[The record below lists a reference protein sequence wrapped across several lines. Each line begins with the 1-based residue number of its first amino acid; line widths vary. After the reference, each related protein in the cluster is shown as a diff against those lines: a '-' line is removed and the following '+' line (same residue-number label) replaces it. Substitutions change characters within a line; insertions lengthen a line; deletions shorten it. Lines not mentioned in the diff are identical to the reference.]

1 MEMTVEFTKKE
12 LLRVMTNAI
21 QEYKI
26 QVDINNKKYDLS
38 HYLSDLDEG
47 SIVFNCPE
55 LEEKL
60 REKEKEEP
68 DKQTPPKR
76 ITREDITLY
85 SYDGEYPS
93 VCMGTVTLR
102 VGDNLREYRNLI
114 ESGGYLTPDGD
125 NIQMPY
131 TINEEELEEDI
142 RKYASYIRDLV
153 NRSIPWG
160 CCGGC
165 L

>member
-21 QEYKI
+21 HGYKI
-26 QVDINNKKYDLS
+26 QVDINNKKYNLA

-47 SIVFNCPE
+47 RIVFNCPE
-55 LEEKL
+55 LADKL
-60 REKEKEEP
+60 QEKEKEE
-68 DKQTPPKR
+68 KHTPPKL
-76 ITREDITLY
+76 ITKQDIKFH
-85 SYDGEYPS
+85 SYNEEYPTL
-93 VCMGTVTLR
+93 CMGTVKLR
-102 VGDNLREYRNLI
+102 VGKEIREYNNLI

-131 TINEEELEEDI
+131 TINEEELEKDI
-142 RKYASYIRDLV
+142 QKHADYIRDLV
-153 NRSIPWG
+153 NKNIPWG

-165 L
+165 H